1 MEPDM
6 SHEIIIKNGLYFD
19 GSNQPGQVR
28 HIGIKSGRIDVLS
41 LSPLDENGC
50 PNVIDACGKWI
61 TPGFLEIHSH
71 YDAEV
76 IAAPALKESV
86 RHGVTTVTIGSCSIS
101 MVLADPIDCSDLF
114 TRVEAV
120 PREFVL
126 PILEQKKTWR
136 DAKGYRAF
144 YDKLEL
150 GPNINSFLGHSEL
163 RVAVMGLERATSP
176 VKPTEAEMQRME
188 ELLEEALDAGC
199 IGLSVMTTRLDK
211 MDGDRAWSSP
221 LPSTFATWKEFSRL
235 FAVLRRRGAV
245 LQGAPNAVTKV
256 NVFAFLWQAHGWFR
270 KPLKCSMLTALD
282 LKAQPFLHRI
292 TRASGWLANKVL
304 RGHFRWQTLPAPF
317 TLHLEGLNVNAFEE
331 FGAGEILRNIKD
343 PDELYGKVQEPEFRA
358 LFKKQVKAVL
368 TKGLWHRDFSD
379 CWVIDCPDQTMI
391 GKNFK
396 QLGQDRGLDPVD
408 AYFELACQYRETLK
422 WTTCYGNVRI
432 PIMQKLLSSPWTQPG
447 FADSGAH
454 LRSIAQ
460 YNFPLRFL
468 KYVRDA
474 QLEGAPF
481 MELGHAIHRLT
492 GELAEF
498 IGVDAGYIR
507 VGDRADVVIIN
518 PEGLTAELDE
528 MHEAPMEVLGLMR
541 VVKRNDAAVEMTLI
555 NGRIAY
561 QREQGFPDSLGKTQE
576 FGRFLASQQ
585 VLPRTES
592 VALRPALA

>member
-1 MEPDM
+1 M
-6 SHEIIIKNGLYFD
+6 SYDIIINNGLYFD
-19 GSNQPGQVR
+19 GTGAPGAIR
-28 HIGIKSGRIDVLS
+28 HIGIRNGKVEVLS
-41 LSPLDENGC
+41 LSPLDATDC
-50 PNVIDACGKWI
+50 PEVIDAQGQWV

-86 RHGVTTVTIGSCSIS
+86 RHGVTSVTIGSCSIS
-101 MVLADPIDCSDLF
+101 MVLADAEDCSDLF

-120 PREFVL
+120 PRDYVL
-126 PILEQKKTWR
+126 PILKEKKTWR
-136 DAKGYRAF
+136 DAAGYRAF
-144 YDKLEL
+144 YDQLPL
-150 GPNINSFLGHSEL
+150 GPNVNSFLGHSEL
-163 RVAVMGLERATSP
+163 RVAVMGLERATSRVRP
-176 VKPTEAEMQRME
+176 SEAELARME
-188 ELLEEALDAGC
+188 QLLEEALDAGC

-221 LPSTFATWKEFSRL
+221 LPSTFASWKEFSRL

-270 KPLKCSMLTALD
+270 KPLKCTMLTALD
-282 LKAQPFLHRI
+282 LKSQPLLHRF
-292 TRASGWLANKVL
+292 TRLSGWLANRVL

-317 TLHLEGLNVNAFEE
+317 TLRLEGLNVNAFEE

-343 PDELYGKVQEPEFRA
+343 PDELYAKVREPAFRA

-379 CWVIDCPDQTMI
+379 CWVTECPDASLI
-391 GKNFK
+391 GRNFK
-396 QLGQDRGLDPVD
+396 QLGQARGLDAVD
-408 AYFELACQYRETLK
+408 AYFELACQYREALK
-422 WTTCYGNVRI
+422 WATCYGNQREA
-432 PIMQKLLSSPWTQPG
+432 IMRKLLASPWTHPG

-474 QLEGAPF
+474 DLAGESF
-481 MELGHAIHRLT
+481 MELGKAVRRCS
-492 GELAEF
+492 GELADF
-498 IGVDAGYIR
+498 IGVDAGYLR
-507 VGDRADVVIIN
+507 VGDRADLVLID
-518 PEGLTAELDE
+518 PAGLDE
-528 MHEAPMEVLGLMR
+528 TLDELHEAPMEVLGLVR
-541 VVKRNDAAVEMTLI
+541 VVKRNDAAVALTVI

-561 QREQGFPDSLGKTQE
+561 RRGLEYPDDLGKAQRY
-576 FGRFLASQQ
+576 GHFLPARDLSPRQLPACAREPAAAS
-585 VLPRTES
+585 
-592 VALRPALA
+592 

>member
-1 MEPDM
+1 MNYDV
-6 SHEIIIKNGLYFD
+6 IIKNGLYFD
-19 GSNQPGQVR
+19 GSDQPGQVR
-28 HIGIKSGRIDVLS
+28 HIGIKDGRIDVLS
-41 LSPLDENGC
+41 FSPLDESGC
-50 PNVIDACGKWI
+50 PEVLDAAGKWV

-86 RHGVTTVTIGSCSIS
+86 RHGVTSVTIGSCSIS
-101 MVLADPIDCSDLF
+101 MVLADAEDCSDLF

-120 PREFVL
+120 PREYVL
-126 PILEQKKTWR
+126 PILQEKKTWR
-136 DAKGYRAF
+136 DAAGYRAF
-144 YDKLEL
+144 YDQQPL
-150 GPNINSFLGHSEL
+150 GPNVSSFLGHSEL
-163 RVAVMGLERATSP
+163 RVAVMGLERATSEIT
-176 VKPTEAEMQRME
+176 PTEAELQRME
-188 ELLEEALDAGC
+188 QLLEEALDAGC

-221 LPSTFATWKEFSRL
+221 LPSTFASWKEFSRL
-235 FAVLRRRGAV
+235 FAILRRRGAV
-245 LQGAPNAVTKV
+245 MQGAPNAVTKV
-256 NVFAFLWQAHGWFR
+256 NVFAFLYQAHGWFR

-282 LKAQPFLHRI
+282 LKSQPLLHRF
-292 TRASGWLANKVL
+292 TRLSGWLANRVL

-317 TLHLEGLNVNAFEE
+317 TLRLEGLNVNAFEE

-343 PDELYGKVQEPEFRA
+343 PDELYAKVLEPEFRA

-379 CWVIDCPDQTMI
+379 CWVTECPDASLV

-396 QLGQDRGLDPVD
+396 QLGETRGLDPVD
-408 AYFELACQYRETLK
+408 AYFELACQYREDLK
-422 WTTCYGNVRI
+422 WTTCYGNQRLPV
-432 PIMQKLLSSPWTQPG
+432 MHKLLSSHWTQPG

-474 QLEGAPF
+474 ELAGTPF
-481 MELGHAIHRLT
+481 MDTGRAIHRLS
-492 GELAEF
+492 GELADF

-507 VGDRADVVIIN
+507 VGDRADIAIIN
-518 PEGLTAELDE
+518 PAGLTDELDDI
-528 MHEAPMEVLGLMR
+528 HEAPMDVLGLER
-541 VVKRNDAAVEMTLI
+541 VVKRNDEAMDATLI

-561 QREQGFPDSLGKTQE
+561 RHGSEFPEALGKQPG
-576 FGRFLASQQ
+576 FGRFLPGRD
-585 VLPRTES
+585 VLPRTVTAS
-592 VALRPALA
+592 GFRPVTA

>member
-1 MEPDM
+1 M
-6 SHEIIIKNGLYFD
+6 SYDIIIKNGLVFD
-19 GSNQPGQVR
+19 GSGTAPGAPRDV
-28 HIGIKSGRIDVLS
+28 GIRNGRIDSVS
-41 LSPLDENGC
+41 HSPLDESGC
-50 PNVIDACGKWI
+50 PQVIDATGKWV

-101 MVLADPIDCSDLF
+101 MVLAEPEDCSDLF

-126 PILEQKKTWR
+126 PILRQRKTWR
-136 DAKGYRAF
+136 DPAGYRAF
-144 YDKLEL
+144 YDQQPL
-150 GPNINSFLGHSEL
+150 GPNVNSFLGHSEL
-163 RVAVMGLERATSP
+163 RVAVMGLERATTR
-176 VKPTEAEMQRME
+176 VKPTEAELARME
-188 ELLEEALDAGC
+188 ELLEQALDAGC

-221 LPSTFATWKEFSRL
+221 LPSTFASWSEFSRL

-343 PDELYGKVQEPEFRA
+343 PDELYAKVQEPEFRV
-358 LFKKQVKAVL
+358 LFKKQVKAIL

-379 CWVIDCPDQTMI
+379 CWVIDCPDTSLI

-396 QLGQDRGLDPVD
+396 QLGEARGMDAVD
-408 AYFELACQYRETLK
+408 AYFELACQYRERLK
-422 WTTCYGNVRI
+422 WRTCYGNERL
-432 PIMQKLLSSPWTQPG
+432 PIMHKLLASPWTQPG

-474 QLEGAPF
+474 QKAGTPF
-481 MELGHAIHRLT
+481 MTVERAVHRLS
-492 GELAEF
+492 GELADF
-498 IGVDAGYIR
+498 IGVEAGRIR
-507 VGDRADVVIIN
+507 IGDRADLVVID
-518 PEGLTAELDE
+518 PEGLTEALDE
-528 MHEAPMEVLGLMR
+528 MHEAPMEVLGMMR
-541 VVKRNDAAVEMTLI
+541 VVKRNDAAVEATLI
-555 NGRIAY
+555 NGRVAY
-561 QREQGFPDSLGKTQE
+561 RRGREFPEDLGRAQGYGCYLPARD
-576 FGRFLASQQ
+576 
-585 VLPRTES
+585 VLPRC
-592 VALRPALA
+592 VPATGLQPVGA

>member
-1 MEPDM
+1 M
-6 SHEIIIKNGLYFD
+6 SYDIIINNGLYFD
-19 GSNQPGQVR
+19 GTGTPGAIR
-28 HIGIKSGRIDVLS
+28 HIGIRNGKVEVLS
-41 LSPLDENGC
+41 LSPLDATDC
-50 PNVIDACGKWI
+50 PEVIDAQGQWV

-86 RHGVTTVTIGSCSIS
+86 RHGVTSVTIGSCSIS
-101 MVLADPIDCSDLF
+101 MVLVDAEDCSDLF

-120 PREFVL
+120 PREYVL
-126 PILEQKKTWR
+126 PILKEKKTWR
-136 DAKGYRAF
+136 DAAGYRAF
-144 YDKLEL
+144 YDQLPL
-150 GPNINSFLGHSEL
+150 GPNVNSFLGHSEL
-163 RVAVMGLERATSP
+163 RVAVMGLERATSRVTP
-176 VKPTEAEMQRME
+176 SEAELARME
-188 ELLEEALDAGC
+188 QLLEEALDAGC

-221 LPSTFATWKEFSRL
+221 LPSTFASWKEFSRL

-270 KPLKCSMLTALD
+270 KPLKCTMLTALD
-282 LKAQPFLHRI
+282 LKSQPLLHRF
-292 TRASGWLANKVL
+292 TRLSGWLANRVL

-317 TLHLEGLNVNAFEE
+317 TLRLEGLNVNAFEE

-343 PDELYGKVQEPEFRA
+343 PDELYAKVREPAFRA

-379 CWVIDCPDQTMI
+379 CWVTECPDASLV
-391 GKNFK
+391 GKNFR
-396 QLGQDRGLDPVD
+396 QLGQARGLDAVD
-408 AYFELACQYRETLK
+408 AYFELACQYREALK
-422 WTTCYGNVRI
+422 WTTCYGNQREA
-432 PIMQKLLSSPWTQPG
+432 IMHKLLASPWTHPG

-474 QLEGAPF
+474 DLAGESF
-481 MELGHAIHRLT
+481 MELGKAVRRCS
-492 GELAEF
+492 GELADF
-498 IGVDAGYIR
+498 IGVDAGYLR
-507 VGDRADVVIIN
+507 VGDRADLVVIN
-518 PEGLTAELDE
+518 PQGLDDRLDE
-528 MHEAPMEVLGLMR
+528 LHEAPMEVLGLVR
-541 VVKRNDAAVEMTLI
+541 VVKRNDAAVALTVI

-561 QREQGFPDSLGKTQE
+561 RRGLEYPDDLGKAQRY
-576 FGRFLASQQ
+576 GHFLPARDVSPRQLPACDLAPAAAS
-585 VLPRTES
+585 
-592 VALRPALA
+592 

>member
-1 MEPDM
+1 M
-6 SHEIIIKNGLYFD
+6 SYDIIINNGLYFD
-19 GSNQPGQVR
+19 GTGVPGAIR
-28 HIGIKSGRIDVLS
+28 HIGIRDGKVEVLS
-41 LSPLDENGC
+41 LSPLEGAGC
-50 PNVIDACGKWI
+50 PEVIDAKGQWL

-86 RHGVTTVTIGSCSIS
+86 RHGVTSVTIGSCSIS
-101 MVLADPIDCSDLF
+101 MVLADAEDCSDLF

-120 PREFVL
+120 PREYVL
-126 PILEQKKTWR
+126 PILQEKKTWR
-136 DAKGYRAF
+136 DAAGYRAF
-144 YDKLEL
+144 YDQLPL
-150 GPNINSFLGHSEL
+150 GPNVNSFLGHSEL
-163 RVAVMGLERATSP
+163 RVAVMGLERATSR
-176 VKPTEAEMQRME
+176 VKPSEAELARME
-188 ELLEEALDAGC
+188 QLLEEALNAGC

-221 LPSTFATWKEFSRL
+221 LPSTFASWKEFSRL

-270 KPLKCSMLTALD
+270 KPLKCTMLTALD
-282 LKAQPFLHRI
+282 LKSQPLLHRF
-292 TRASGWLANKVL
+292 TRLSGWLANRVL

-317 TLHLEGLNVNAFEE
+317 TLRLEGLNVNAFEE

-343 PDELYGKVQEPEFRA
+343 PDELYAKVREPAFRA

-379 CWVIDCPDQTMI
+379 CWVTECPDPSLV

-396 QLGQDRGLDPVD
+396 QLGQARGLDAVD
-408 AYFELACQYRETLK
+408 AYFELACQYREALK
-422 WTTCYGNVRI
+422 WTTCYGNQREA
-432 PIMQKLLSSPWTQPG
+432 IMRKLLASPWTHPG

-474 QLEGAPF
+474 ELAGEPF
-481 MELGHAIHRLT
+481 MELGKAVRRCS
-492 GELAEF
+492 GELADF
-498 IGVDAGYIR
+498 IGVDAGYLR
-507 VGDRADVVIIN
+507 VGDRADLVLID
-518 PEGLTAELDE
+518 PAGLDDTLDE
-528 MHEAPMEVLGLMR
+528 LHEAPMEVLGLMR
-541 VVKRNDAAVEMTLI
+541 VVKRNDAAVALTMI

-561 QREQGFPDSLGKTQE
+561 RRGLEYPNDLGKAQRY
-576 FGRFLASQQ
+576 GRFLPARDVS
-585 VLPRTES
+585 PRM
-592 VALRPALA
+592 RPARAFEPAPAS

>member
-1 MEPDM
+1 M
-6 SHEIIIKNGLYFD
+6 SYDIIINNGLYFD
-19 GSNQPGQVR
+19 GTGTPGAIR
-28 HIGIKSGRIDVLS
+28 HIGIRNGKVEVLS
-41 LSPLDENGC
+41 LNPLDDAGC
-50 PNVIDACGKWI
+50 PEVIDAQGQWV

-86 RHGVTTVTIGSCSIS
+86 RHGVTSVTIGSCSIS
-101 MVLADPIDCSDLF
+101 MVLADAEDCSDLF

-120 PREFVL
+120 PREYVL
-126 PILEQKKTWR
+126 PILKEKKTWR
-136 DAKGYRAF
+136 DAAGYRAF
-144 YDKLEL
+144 YDQLPL
-150 GPNINSFLGHSEL
+150 GPNVNSFLGHSEL
-163 RVAVMGLERATSP
+163 RVAVMGLERATSRVTP
-176 VKPTEAEMQRME
+176 SEAELARME
-188 ELLEEALDAGC
+188 QLLEEALDAGC

-221 LPSTFATWKEFSRL
+221 LPSTFASWKEFSRL

-270 KPLKCSMLTALD
+270 KPLKCTMLTALD
-282 LKAQPFLHRI
+282 LKSQPLLHRF
-292 TRASGWLANKVL
+292 TRLSGWLANRVL

-317 TLHLEGLNVNAFEE
+317 TLRLEGLNVNAFEE

-343 PDELYGKVQEPEFRA
+343 PDELYAKVREPAFRA

-379 CWVIDCPDQTMI
+379 CWVTECPDASLV
-391 GKNFK
+391 GKNFR
-396 QLGQDRGLDPVD
+396 QLGQARGLDAVD
-408 AYFELACQYRETLK
+408 AYFELACQYREALK
-422 WTTCYGNVRI
+422 WTTCYGNQREA
-432 PIMQKLLSSPWTQPG
+432 IMRTLLASPWTHPG

-474 QLEGAPF
+474 DLAGESF
-481 MELGHAIHRLT
+481 MELGKAVRRCS
-492 GELAEF
+492 GELADF
-498 IGVDAGYIR
+498 IGVDAGYLR
-507 VGDRADVVIIN
+507 VGDRADLVVIN
-518 PEGLTAELDE
+518 PQGLDDRLDE
-528 MHEAPMEVLGLMR
+528 LHEAPMEVLGLVR
-541 VVKRNDAAVEMTLI
+541 VVKRNDAAVALTVI

-561 QREQGFPDSLGKTQE
+561 RRGLEYPDDLGKAQRY
-576 FGRFLASQQ
+576 GHFLPARDVSPRQLPACDLAPAAAS
-585 VLPRTES
+585 
-592 VALRPALA
+592 

>member
-1 MEPDM
+1 M
-6 SHEIIIKNGLYFD
+6 SYDIIINNGLYFD
-19 GSNQPGQVR
+19 GTGAPGAIR
-28 HIGIKSGRIDVLS
+28 HIGIRNGKVEVLS
-41 LSPLDENGC
+41 LSPLDATDC
-50 PNVIDACGKWI
+50 PEVIDAQGQWI

-86 RHGVTTVTIGSCSIS
+86 RHGVTSVTIGSCSIS
-101 MVLADPIDCSDLF
+101 MVLADAEDCSDLF

-120 PREFVL
+120 PRDYVL
-126 PILEQKKTWR
+126 PILKEKKTWR
-136 DAKGYRAF
+136 DAAGYRAF
-144 YDKLEL
+144 YDQLPL
-150 GPNINSFLGHSEL
+150 GPNVNSFLGHSEL
-163 RVAVMGLERATSP
+163 RVAVMGLERATSR
-176 VKPTEAEMQRME
+176 VKPSEAELARME
-188 ELLEEALDAGC
+188 QLLEEALDAGC

-221 LPSTFATWKEFSRL
+221 LPSTFASWKEFSRL

-270 KPLKCSMLTALD
+270 KPLKCTMLTALD
-282 LKAQPFLHRI
+282 LKSQPLLHRF
-292 TRASGWLANKVL
+292 TRLSGWLANRAL

-317 TLHLEGLNVNAFEE
+317 TLRLEGLNVNAFEE

-343 PDELYGKVQEPEFRA
+343 PDELYAKVREPAFRA

-379 CWVIDCPDQTMI
+379 CWVTECPDASLV

-396 QLGQDRGLDPVD
+396 QLGQARGLDAVD
-408 AYFELACQYRETLK
+408 AYFELACQYREALK
-422 WTTCYGNVRI
+422 WTTCYGNQREA
-432 PIMQKLLSSPWTQPG
+432 IMRKLLASPWTHPG

-474 QLEGAPF
+474 ELAGEPF
-481 MELGHAIHRLT
+481 MELGKAVRRCS
-492 GELAEF
+492 GELADF
-498 IGVDAGYIR
+498 IGVDAGYLR
-507 VGDRADVVIIN
+507 VGDRADLVLID
-518 PEGLTAELDE
+518 PAGLDE
-528 MHEAPMEVLGLMR
+528 TLDELHEAPMEVLGLVR
-541 VVKRNDAAVEMTLI
+541 VVKRNDAAVALTVI

-561 QREQGFPDSLGKTQE
+561 RRGLEYPDDLGKAQRY
-576 FGRFLASQQ
+576 GHFLPARDVSPRHLPACDLEPAAAS
-585 VLPRTES
+585 
-592 VALRPALA
+592 

>member
-1 MEPDM
+1 M
-6 SHEIIIKNGLYFD
+6 SYDIIINNGLYFD
-19 GSNQPGQVR
+19 GTGTPGAIR
-28 HIGIKSGRIDVLS
+28 HIGIRNGKVEVLS
-41 LSPLDENGC
+41 LSPLDAAGC
-50 PNVIDACGKWI
+50 PEVIDAKGQWL

-86 RHGVTTVTIGSCSIS
+86 RHGVTSVTIGSCSIS
-101 MVLADPIDCSDLF
+101 MVLADAEDCSDLF

-120 PREFVL
+120 PREYVL
-126 PILEQKKTWR
+126 PILEEKKTWR
-136 DAKGYRAF
+136 DAAGYRAF
-144 YDKLEL
+144 YDQLPL
-150 GPNINSFLGHSEL
+150 GPNVNSFLGHSEL
-163 RVAVMGLERATSP
+163 RVAVMGLERATSR
-176 VKPTEAEMQRME
+176 VKPSEAELARMQQ
-188 ELLEEALDAGC
+188 LLEEALDAGC

-221 LPSTFATWKEFSRL
+221 LPSTFASWKEFSRL

-270 KPLKCSMLTALD
+270 KPLKCTMLTALD
-282 LKAQPFLHRI
+282 LKSQPLLHRF
-292 TRASGWLANKVL
+292 TRLSGWLANRVL

-317 TLHLEGLNVNAFEE
+317 TLRLEGLNVNAFEE

-343 PDELYGKVQEPEFRA
+343 PDELYAKVREPAFRA

-379 CWVIDCPDQTMI
+379 CWVTECPDPSLV

-396 QLGQDRGLDPVD
+396 QLGQARGLDAVD
-408 AYFELACQYRETLK
+408 AYFELACQYRDELK
-422 WTTCYGNVRI
+422 WTTCYGNQREA
-432 PIMQKLLSSPWTQPG
+432 IMRKLLASPWTHPG

-474 QLEGAPF
+474 ELAGEPF
-481 MELGHAIHRLT
+481 MELGKAVRRCS
-492 GELAEF
+492 GELADF
-498 IGVDAGYIR
+498 IGIDAGYLR
-507 VGDRADVVIIN
+507 VGDRADLVLID
-518 PEGLTAELDE
+518 PAGLDDTLDE
-528 MHEAPMEVLGLMR
+528 LHEAPMEVLGLVR
-541 VVKRNDAAVEMTLI
+541 VVKRNDAAVALTMI

-561 QREQGFPDSLGKTQE
+561 RRGLEYPDDLGKAQCY
-576 FGRFLASQQ
+576 GRFLPARDVS
-585 VLPRTES
+585 LRM
-592 VALRPALA
+592 RPARAFEPAPAS

>member
-1 MEPDM
+1 MNYDV
-6 SHEIIIKNGLYFD
+6 IIKNGLYFD
-19 GSNQPGQVR
+19 GSNQPGQLR
-28 HIGIKSGRIDVLS
+28 HIGIKHGRIDAVS
-41 LSPLDENGC
+41 LSPLDESDC
-50 PNVIDACGKWI
+50 PEVLDAAGKWV

-86 RHGVTTVTIGSCSIS
+86 RHGVTSVTIGSCSIS
-101 MVLADPIDCSDLF
+101 MVLADAEDCSDLF

-120 PREFVL
+120 PREYVL
-126 PILEQKKTWR
+126 PILQEKKTWR
-136 DAKGYRAF
+136 DAAGYRAF
-144 YDKLEL
+144 YDQQPL
-150 GPNINSFLGHSEL
+150 GPNVSSFLGHSEL
-163 RVAVMGLERATSP
+163 RVAVMGLERATSQ
-176 VKPTEAEMQRME
+176 VTPTEAELQRME
-188 ELLEEALDAGC
+188 QLLEEALDAGC

-221 LPSTFATWKEFSRL
+221 LPSTFASWKEFSRL
-235 FAVLRRRGAV
+235 FAILRRRGAV
-245 LQGAPNAVTKV
+245 MQGAPNAVTKV

-282 LKAQPFLHRI
+282 LKSQPLLHRF
-292 TRASGWLANKVL
+292 TRLSGWLANKVL

-317 TLHLEGLNVNAFEE
+317 TLRLEGLNVNAFEE

-343 PDELYGKVQEPEFRA
+343 PDELYAKVLEPEFRA

-379 CWVIDCPDQTMI
+379 CWVTECPDASMV

-396 QLGQDRGLDPVD
+396 QLGENRSLDAVD
-408 AYFELACQYRETLK
+408 AYFELACQYREALK
-422 WTTCYGNVRI
+422 WTTCYGNQREPV
-432 PIMQKLLSSPWTQPG
+432 MHKLLSSPWTQPG

-474 QLEGAPF
+474 ELAGTPF
-481 MELGHAIHRLT
+481 MDLGRAIHRLS
-492 GELAEF
+492 GELADF

-507 VGDRADVVIIN
+507 VGDRADLVIVN
-518 PEGLTAELDE
+518 PAGLTDELDDI
-528 MHEAPMEVLGLMR
+528 HEAPMDVLGLER
-541 VVKRNDAAVEMTLI
+541 VVKRNDAAVDATLI

-561 QREQGFPDSLGKTQE
+561 RRGSEFPSELGQQQG
-576 FGRFLASQQ
+576 FGRFLASRD
-585 VLPRTES
+585 VTPG
-592 VALRPALA
+592 

>member
-1 MEPDM
+1 M
-6 SHEIIIKNGLYFD
+6 SYDIIIKNGLYFD
-19 GSNQPGQVR
+19 GSGAPGALR
-28 HIGIKSGRIDVLS
+28 HIGIRDGKIDVLS

-50 PNVIDACGKWI
+50 AEVLDASGKWV

-86 RHGVTTVTIGSCSIS
+86 RHGVTSVTIGSCSIS
-101 MVLADPIDCSDLF
+101 MVLADAEDCSDLF

-120 PREFVL
+120 PRDYVL
-126 PILEQKKTWR
+126 PILQEKKTWR
-136 DAKGYRAF
+136 DAAGYRAF
-144 YDKLEL
+144 YDQLPL
-150 GPNINSFLGHSEL
+150 GPNLNSFLGHSEL
-163 RVAVMGLERATSP
+163 RVAVMGLERATSR
-176 VKPTEAEMQRME
+176 VKPTEAELSRME
-188 ELLEEALDAGC
+188 ELLEQALDAGC

-235 FAVLRRRGAV
+235 FAILRRRGAV
-245 LQGAPNAVTKV
+245 MQGAPNAVTKV
-256 NVFAFLWQAHGWFR
+256 NVFAFLWQAHGWLR

-292 TRASGWLANKVL
+292 TRTSGWLANKVL

-343 PDELYGKVQEPEFRA
+343 PEELYSKVNDPEFRV

-379 CWVIDCPDQTMI
+379 CWVIDCPDASLI

-396 QLGQDRGLDPVD
+396 QLGERRGLDAVD
-408 AYFELACQYRETLK
+408 AYFELACQHREALK
-422 WTTCYGNVRI
+422 WSTCYGNQRL
-432 PIMQKLLSSPWTQPG
+432 PIMHALLASPWTQPG

-474 QLEGAPF
+474 QLAGAPF
-481 MELGHAIHRLT
+481 MELGRAVHRLS
-492 GELAEF
+492 GELADF
-498 IGVDAGYIR
+498 IGVEAGRIR
-507 VGDRADVVIIN
+507 VGDRADLVLIN
-518 PEGLTAELDE
+518 PEGLSNALDE
-528 MHEAPMEVLGLMR
+528 MHEAPMEVLGLQR
-541 VVKRNDAAVEMTLI
+541 VVKRNDEAVEATLI

-561 QREQGFPDSLGKTQE
+561 RRGAEFADDLGKHQGY
-576 FGRFLASQQ
+576 GRFLPARD
-585 VLPRTES
+585 VLPRQE
-592 VALRPALA
+592 AARGFQPAAA

>member
-1 MEPDM
+1 M
-6 SHEIIIKNGLYFD
+6 SYDIIINNGLYFD
-19 GSNQPGQVR
+19 GTGAPGAIR
-28 HIGIKSGRIDVLS
+28 HVGIRGGKIEVLS
-41 LSPLDENGC
+41 LCPLDGTGC
-50 PNVIDACGKWI
+50 PEVIDAQGQWL

-86 RHGVTTVTIGSCSIS
+86 RHGVTSVTIGSCSIS
-101 MVLADPIDCSDLF
+101 MVLADAEDCSDLF

-120 PREFVL
+120 PRDYVL
-126 PILEQKKTWR
+126 PILKEKKTWR
-136 DAKGYRAF
+136 DAAGYRAF
-144 YDKLEL
+144 YDQLPL
-150 GPNINSFLGHSEL
+150 GPNVNSFLGHSEL
-163 RVAVMGLERATSP
+163 RVAVMGLERATSRVRP
-176 VKPTEAEMQRME
+176 SEAELARME
-188 ELLEEALDAGC
+188 QLLEEALDAGC

-221 LPSTFATWKEFSRL
+221 LPSTFASWKEFSRL

-270 KPLKCSMLTALD
+270 KPLKCTMLTALD
-282 LKAQPFLHRI
+282 LKSQPLLHRF
-292 TRASGWLANKVL
+292 TRLSGWLANRVL

-317 TLHLEGLNVNAFEE
+317 TLRLEGLNVNAFEE

-343 PDELYGKVQEPEFRA
+343 PDELYAKVREPAFRA

-379 CWVIDCPDQTMI
+379 CWVTECPDASLI
-391 GKNFK
+391 GRNFK
-396 QLGQDRGLDPVD
+396 QLGQARGLDAVD
-408 AYFELACQYRETLK
+408 AYFELACQYREALK
-422 WTTCYGNVRI
+422 WTTCYGNQREA
-432 PIMQKLLSSPWTQPG
+432 IMRKLLASPWTHPG

-474 QLEGAPF
+474 DLAGESF
-481 MELGHAIHRLT
+481 MELGKAVRRCS
-492 GELAEF
+492 GELADF
-498 IGVDAGYIR
+498 IGVDAGYLR
-507 VGDRADVVIIN
+507 VGDRADLVLID
-518 PEGLTAELDE
+518 PAGLDE
-528 MHEAPMEVLGLMR
+528 TLDELHEAPMEVLGLVR
-541 VVKRNDAAVEMTLI
+541 VVKRNDAAVALTVI

-561 QREQGFPDSLGKTQE
+561 RRGLEYPDDLGKAQRY
-576 FGRFLASQQ
+576 GHFLPARDLSPRQLPACAHEPAAAS
-585 VLPRTES
+585 
-592 VALRPALA
+592 

>member
-1 MEPDM
+1 M
-6 SHEIIIKNGLYFD
+6 SYDIIINNGLYFD
-19 GSNQPGQVR
+19 GTGTPGAIR
-28 HIGIKSGRIDVLS
+28 HIGIRNGKVEVLS
-41 LSPLDENGC
+41 LSPLDATDC
-50 PNVIDACGKWI
+50 PEVIDAQGQWV

-86 RHGVTTVTIGSCSIS
+86 RHGVTSVTIGSCSIS
-101 MVLADPIDCSDLF
+101 MVLVDAEDCSDLF

-120 PREFVL
+120 PREYVL
-126 PILEQKKTWR
+126 PILKEKKTWR
-136 DAKGYRAF
+136 DAAGYRAF
-144 YDKLEL
+144 YDQLPL
-150 GPNINSFLGHSEL
+150 GPNVNSFLGHSEL
-163 RVAVMGLERATSP
+163 RVAVMGLERATSRVTP
-176 VKPTEAEMQRME
+176 SEAELARME
-188 ELLEEALDAGC
+188 QVLEEALDAGC

-221 LPSTFATWKEFSRL
+221 LPSTFASWKEFSRL

-270 KPLKCSMLTALD
+270 KPLKCTMLTALD
-282 LKAQPFLHRI
+282 LKSQPLLHRF
-292 TRASGWLANKVL
+292 TRLSGWLANRVL

-317 TLHLEGLNVNAFEE
+317 TLRLEGLNVNAFEE

-343 PDELYGKVQEPEFRA
+343 PDELYAKVREPAFRA

-379 CWVIDCPDQTMI
+379 CWVTECPDASLV
-391 GKNFK
+391 GKNFR
-396 QLGQDRGLDPVD
+396 QLGQARGLDAVD
-408 AYFELACQYRETLK
+408 AYFELACQYREALK
-422 WTTCYGNVRI
+422 WTTCYGNQREA
-432 PIMQKLLSSPWTQPG
+432 IMHKLLASPWTHPG

-474 QLEGAPF
+474 DLAGESF
-481 MELGHAIHRLT
+481 MELGKAVRRCS
-492 GELAEF
+492 GELADF
-498 IGVDAGYIR
+498 IGVDAGYLR
-507 VGDRADVVIIN
+507 VGDRADLVVIN
-518 PEGLTAELDE
+518 PQGLDDRLDE
-528 MHEAPMEVLGLMR
+528 LHEAPMEVLGLVR
-541 VVKRNDAAVEMTLI
+541 VVKRNDAAVALTVI

-561 QREQGFPDSLGKTQE
+561 RRGLEYPDDLGKAQRY
-576 FGRFLASQQ
+576 GHFLPARDVSPRQLPACDLAPAAAS
-585 VLPRTES
+585 
-592 VALRPALA
+592 

>member
-1 MEPDM
+1 M
-6 SHEIIIKNGLYFD
+6 SYDIIIKNGQYFD
-19 GSNQPGQVR
+19 GNGTPGVVC
-28 HIGIKSGRIDVLS
+28 HLGIKDGRIDVLS
-41 LSPLDENGC
+41 ASPLDENGC
-50 PNVIDACGKWI
+50 AEVIDASGKWI

-101 MVLADPIDCSDLF
+101 MVLADAEDCSDLF

-120 PREFVL
+120 PREYVL
-126 PILEQKKTWR
+126 PILKEKKTWR
-136 DAKGYRAF
+136 DAAGYRAF
-144 YDKLEL
+144 YDQLPL
-150 GPNINSFLGHSEL
+150 GPNVNSFLGHSEL
-163 RVAVMGLERATSP
+163 RVAVMGLERATQRI
-176 VKPTEAEMQRME
+176 KPTEQELARME
-188 ELLEEALDAGC
+188 ELLEQALDAGC

-270 KPLKCSMLTALD
+270 RPLKCSMLTALD
-282 LKAQPFLHRI
+282 LKAQPLLHRI
-292 TRASGWLANKVL
+292 TRVSGWLANRVL

-343 PDELYGKVQEPEFRA
+343 PDELYAKVKEPEFRA

-379 CWVIDCPDQTMI
+379 CWVIDCPDASLI

-396 QLGQDRGLDPVD
+396 QLGQARGLDAVD
-408 AYFELACQYRETLK
+408 AYFELACQWREQLK
-422 WTTCYGNVRI
+422 WSTCYGNQRE
-432 PIMQKLLSSPWTQPG
+432 PIMRALLASPWTQPG

-474 QLEGAPF
+474 ELAGVPF
-481 MELGHAIHRLT
+481 MDMGRAIYRLS
-492 GELAEF
+492 GELADF
-498 IGVDAGYIR
+498 IGVDAGRIR
-507 VGDRADVVIIN
+507 VGDRADLVIIN
-518 PEGLTAELDE
+518 PEGLTDALDE
-528 MHEAPMEVLGLMR
+528 IHEAPMEVLGLVR
-541 VVKRNDAAVEMTLI
+541 VVKRNDEAVEATLI

-561 QREQGFPDSLGKTQE
+561 RRGQEYPDDLGKQQGY
-576 FGRFLASQQ
+576 GRFLPARD
-585 VLPRTES
+585 VLPRQAT
-592 VALRPALA
+592 LHNLQPAHA